1 MTATITAIEGEEVTL
16 DLNHPL
22 AGVSLYFD
30 VEVIEVR
37 EATKQELEH
46 GHVHTPGHHHH

>member
-1 MTATITAIEGEEVTL
+1 MEIEGDEVTL

-22 AGVSLYFD
+22 AGVSLHFD

-37 EATKQELEH
+37 EASRQELEH
-46 GHVHTPGHHHH
+46 GHVHIPGAHQH